1 MRTRSSPADAHVSPR
16 RVLLITIDT
25 LRLDRLSCYDKSR
38 RLTPTIDS
46 LAGDG
51 VRFTRG
57 YAQNVITLP
66 SHCNILTGQYPI
78 DHGVRDVVGFHLQPG
93 VQTMATILKERG
105 FSTAAFVGAFPLSSI
120 FGLARGFDV
129 YDEVAPSTGT
139 ITSEMLSNRAERRA
153 GEVVSRF
160 LTWMGS
166 QGDRPWFAWVHV
178 YDPHDPYE
186 PPEPFA
192 TKYRGSEYDGE
203 VAYVDSELSRLVNAL
218 RLAHVMEGTVIV
230 LTADHGEG
238 LGDHGEL
245 THAVFAYEEML
256 HVPLIILTGDKRV
269 RGRTVDSLVQ
279 HVDIMPTVLD
289 LLGFPLPAGIRG
301 VPLAPMWSTG
311 SPTPHPDVY
320 FEAMTASY
328 GMGWAPLQGIVS
340 GDLKYI
346 DLPIRELY
354 DLRHDPLEKTNQAG
368 ERAPVADSLHSKLD
382 AIRIRVDAEGRR
394 EAVGTEVLEQMR
406 SLGYI
411 AGSDP
416 GSRKKYTTEDDPK
429 KLIDLANRLGLG
441 LDAANRG
448 EMEKAIE
455 LFRSVIQRRPSMAM
469 PYLRL
474 AAAYRKMGLLQPAV
488 QTLNDAI
495 AAGASVVETKALLGL
510 SLIEAGRP
518 AEAIRVLEP
527 ALTDA
532 PDDRDLLT
540 YLGMAYSEVGRADL
554 ALRSLSR
561 VLDAVPNDARAH
573 SNLGTVYLRA
583 GDRSKAI
590 DELKTA
596 LHLNPKLVDAH
607 NTLGA
612 AFAMGGQYEEAA
624 QAWKQALDID
634 PRQFDTMFNLS
645 ILYLDLN
652 RRQDALPFMRAF
664 VDSAPPARYAREI
677 DRFRQVIGKD

>member
-1 MRTRSSPADAHVSPR
+1 MVGRRTPRRSFILLLRCVVSGGIFAAGMLMRTRSSPADAHVSPR

-51 VRFTRG
+51 VRFTRA

-93 VQTMATILKERG
+93 VETMASILKERG

-129 YDEVAPSTGT
+129 YDELASSTGT

-203 VAYVDSELSRLVNAL
+203 VAHVDSELSRLVNAL
-218 RLAHVMEGTVIV
+218 RVAHVMEGTVIV
-230 LTADHGEG
+230 LTADPGEG

-301 VPLAPMWSTG
+301 VPLAPLWSTG

-429 KLIDLANRLGLG
+429 KLIDLANKLGLG
-441 LDAANRG
+441 LEAAN
-448 EMEKAIE
+448 
-455 LFRSVIQRRPSMAM
+455 
-469 PYLRL
+469 
-474 AAAYRKMGLLQPAV
+474 
-488 QTLNDAI
+488 
-495 AAGASVVETKALLGL
+495 
-510 SLIEAGRP
+510 SL
-518 AEAIRVLEP
+518 
-527 ALTDA
+527 
-532 PDDRDLLT
+532 
-540 YLGMAYSEVGRADL
+540 
-554 ALRSLSR
+554 
-561 VLDAVPNDARAH
+561 
-573 SNLGTVYLRA
+573 
-583 GDRSKAI
+583 
-590 DELKTA
+590 
-596 LHLNPKLVDAH
+596 
-607 NTLGA
+607 
-612 AFAMGGQYEEAA
+612 
-624 QAWKQALDID
+624 
-634 PRQFDTMFNLS
+634 
-645 ILYLDLN
+645 
-652 RRQDALPFMRAF
+652 
-664 VDSAPPARYAREI
+664 
-677 DRFRQVIGKD
+677 